1 MVGGDVGMLIDSSV
15 QGDVDDLLA
24 AAATPSS
31 NLMRRLFASG
41 WRPVGL
47 LPTLFYAQMI
57 FTKSYNEA
65 RDGGANIEE
74 SWDFAYVVMINHPF
88 VQKFSAAIA
97 AAMVDQMAGVE
108 G

>member
-1 MVGGDVGMLIDSSV
+1 MVGGDVGMLIDSGV

-24 AAATPSS
+24 AAATPSA
-31 NLMRRLFASG
+31 NLRRRLFASG
-41 WRPVGL
+41 WSAVGL
-47 LPTLFYAQMI
+47 LPTLWFASCI

-108 G
+108 